1 MPMPDLNE
9 FRIAYGKAVAR
20 AWSDASYKDQLLNDP
35 RAALAS
41 AGIDIP
47 SGVEISILED
57 SADKKHLVLPSPPAE
72 GEIGDDRLA
81 DASGGNNVSCCSG
94 NAGSN
99 SSNNVY

>member
-20 AWSDASYKDQLLNDP
+20 AWSDAEYKDQLLNDP

-47 SGVEISILED
+47 SEIEISILED
-57 SADKKHLVLPSPPAE
+57 SADKKHLVLPSPPPE
-72 GEIGDDRLA
+72 GELADDRLA
-81 DASGGNNVSCCSG
+81 TASGGNNVACCSG
-94 NAGSN
+94 NAGCN
-99 SSNNVY
+99 STNVY

>member
-1 MPMPDLNE
+1 MPDLNE

-20 AWSDASYKDQLLNDP
+20 AWSDSEYKDRLLNDP

-57 SADKKHLVLPSPPAE
+57 SAAKKHLVLPVPPSE

-81 DASGGNNVSCCSG
+81 AASGGNNSPWCCS
-94 NAGSN
+94 NAGCN
-99 SSNNVY
+99 SNNAY

>member
-20 AWSDASYKDQLLNDP
+20 AWSDAAYKDQLLNDP
-35 RAALAS
+35 RATLAS

-57 SADKKHLVLPSPPAE
+57 SADKKHLVLPTPPAE
-72 GEIGDDRLA
+72 GEIGDDNLA
-81 DASGGNNVSCCSG
+81 AASGGNNVSCCSG
-94 NAGSN
+94 NAGCN
-99 SSNNVY
+99 SNNVY